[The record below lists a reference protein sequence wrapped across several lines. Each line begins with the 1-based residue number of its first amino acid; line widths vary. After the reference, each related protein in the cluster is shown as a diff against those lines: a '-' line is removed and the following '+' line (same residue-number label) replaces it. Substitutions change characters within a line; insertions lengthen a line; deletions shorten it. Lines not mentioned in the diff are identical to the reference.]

1 MQAKI
6 KENDISREQQEFC
19 LELIGVGK
27 SFGGLRAND
36 NVNLQVRQGERV
48 AIIGPNGAGKTT
60 LFNMIS
66 GSFYPTD
73 GKILMYG
80 EDVTNLPNYERVY
93 RGLARTYQITTLFHD
108 CSILENVILALM
120 GTNKAK
126 YSLLRPLPK
135 YDQWFE
141 KAEVLIGQVG
151 LLNRKDALIKNL
163 SYGDQRLV
171 ELILALASDPKII
184 CLDEPNAGL
193 SVAESRLMIDAIKG
207 LPKDITVLLIEHNM
221 DLVFEV
227 VERLLVLNNGVPVAC
242 DTKENIK
249 KNERVQKLYLG
260 DDAED
265 DDA

>member
-1 MQAKI
+1 MQTATK
-6 KENDISREQQEFC
+6 KNDISRRQQEYC

-36 NVNLQVRQGERV
+36 NVNLQVKQGERI

-66 GSFYPTD
+66 GTFYPTD
-73 GKILMYG
+73 GKIMLYG
-80 EDVTNLPNYERVY
+80 EDVTNMPNYQRVY
-93 RGLARTYQITTLFHD
+93 RGLARTFQITTLFPD

-120 GTNKAK
+120 GTSKSK
-126 YSLLRPLPK
+126 FSLIRPLPK
-135 YDQWFE
+135 YKAWFE
-141 KAEVLIGQVG
+141 RAEQLMTQVG
-151 LLNRKDALIKNL
+151 LLDRRDDLVKNL

-171 ELILALASDPKII
+171 ELMLALASDPQII

-193 SVAESRLMIDAIKG
+193 SVMESQLMINAIKN
-207 LPKDITVLLIEHNM
+207 LSKDITVLLIEHNM

-227 VERLLVLNNGVPVAC
+227 VERLLVLNNGVSIAC

-249 KNERVQKLYLG
+249 KNQRVQKLYLG
-260 DDAED
+260 EDAED
-265 DDA
+265 DA